1 MMKKAALVIIGILL
15 IGKSYAQST
24 ANDSLKF
31 SIHKKEISTF
41 LRLIDSAQL
50 NAVFKGK
57 PVTILAPDDEAFE
70 KTPIPDSLFK
80 PANKT
85 AFLSLLNN
93 HIIAGIFTVNDIS
106 AGIKRGKGLAEFTAL
121 SGKKYTVGIDGNRNL
136 AIVDGAGV
144 KHIVKVFDLHY
155 ENAVIFIIDSVIY
168 TKE

>member
-1 MMKKAALVIIGILL
+1 MKKAALVIIGILL
-15 IGKSYAQST
+15 VGKIYAQSA

-31 SIHKKEISTF
+31 SIHKKEITTF
-41 LRLIDSAQL
+41 LKLVDTAGL
-50 NAVFKGK
+50 NNLFTGK
-57 PVTILAPDDEAFE
+57 PVTILAPDDKAFE
-70 KTPIPDSLFK
+70 KLPVPDSLLK
-80 PANKT
+80 PGNKA

-93 HIIAGIFTVNDIS
+93 HIIAGTFTVNDIS

-136 AIVDGAGV
+136 AIVDGAGF

-155 ENAVIFIIDSVIY
+155 GSAIILIIDSVIT